1 MIVLSRHINF
11 AIIGCGAIA
20 HQHINAIRATSGA
33 ELAAVYSRSMDKAR
47 EWGRKYSIEAFN
59 NYELLLK
66 SSGIDAVVILTPSGT
81 HADLGI
87 KAAEAGKHV
96 VVEKPI
102 DINLEKAKALV
113 EACEKAG
120 VKLSCIFQH
129 RFDEAMIRLKEAV
142 DHQKLGQLN
151 FGSSRTTWYR
161 PQAYYD
167 SGEWRGTR
175 ELDGGGALMNQSIH
189 YIDLLLYIMG
199 PVEEVHGY
207 CATRG
212 HKRINVEDIAVANLK
227 FTSGALGIIE
237 GNTTAFPG
245 FSTEL
250 DIFGESG
257 SVRISS
263 DEIMEWHIKNEE
275 AATITAGA
283 TQASTG
289 KNTQTADYGPSFT
302 RQYADIVQAFQNNT
316 EPLVNGREAIRALE
330 VILAIYESAESRKA
344 IKLGHSES

>member
-1 MIVLSRHINF
+1 MGKDINF
-11 AIIGCGAIA
+11 AIVGCGTIA
-20 HQHINAIRATSGA
+20 TQHINAILKTKGA
-33 ELAAVYSRSMDKAR
+33 KLGAVYSRRIEKA
-47 EWGRKYSIEAFN
+47 EKWAHKYGVQAFGDYEA
-59 NYELLLK
+59 LLQ
-66 SSGIDAVVILTPSGT
+66 SDGIDAVVILTPSGT
-81 HADLGI
+81 HADFGI

-102 DINLEKAKALV
+102 DINLEKAKTLV
-113 EACEKAG
+113 RACEKAG

-129 RFDEAMIRLKEAV
+129 RFDEAIIRLKEAV
-142 DHQKLGQLN
+142 DAGELGQLN

-199 PVEEVHGY
+199 PVEEVYGY

-212 HKRINVEDIAVANLK
+212 HERIDVEDIAVANVK
-227 FTSGALGIIE
+227 FASGALGIIE

-245 FSTEL
+245 FNTEL

-263 DEIMEWHIKNEE
+263 DEIAEWHIKNEE

-283 TQASTG
+283 TKTNTG
-289 KNTQTADYGPSFT
+289 KNTQTVDYGLSFS
-302 RQYADIVQAFQNNT
+302 RQYEDIVQAFQKGT
-316 EPLVNGREAIRALE
+316 APLVNGKEAIRTLE
-330 VILAIYESAESRKA
+330 VILAIYESAESGKV
-344 IKLGHSES
+344 IKLRNTAL